1 MGELDKGNYVLVVV
15 MVMVVVVFT
24 LVARFCLVVLNRRL
38 FGMELSNCLQ

>member
-1 MGELDKGNYVLVVV
+1 MGELDKGNYVRVVV
-15 MVMVVVVFT
+15 MVVVVVFT